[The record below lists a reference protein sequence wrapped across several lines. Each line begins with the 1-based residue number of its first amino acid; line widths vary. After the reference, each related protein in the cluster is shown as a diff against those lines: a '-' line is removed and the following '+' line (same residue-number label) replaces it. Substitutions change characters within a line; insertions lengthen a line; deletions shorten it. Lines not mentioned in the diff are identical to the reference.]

1 MLEPSAA
8 LDRLSHALTAARRMG
23 ADAGDAIYIGDHSTS
38 VQVRLGALEDV
49 SRSEGEEI
57 GIRLFVGRR
66 SASVATSDLSLRAID
81 AAVERAIAMARE
93 ATEDPHAGL
102 APADLLLTT
111 AIPALDLDDGG
122 DVAPQTLRDMAQ
134 ATEEAARAV
143 SGITNSEG
151 ASASSGRACVAL
163 ATSHG
168 FAGAYRGSSHGLSA
182 SVIAGEGT
190 MMQRDYA
197 WHSAR
202 HAADLESPETIGRRA
217 GERTVARLNP
227 IKLETGS
234 LPVIFDPRIGGS
246 LIGHLLSAITG
257 SAIARKTSFLLDA
270 RGKQIFAPGIRIID
284 DPLRPRGLRSRPFDG
299 EGLATRATAII
310 DDGVLSGWL
319 MDSASAH
326 QLGERPTG
334 HATRGTSGPPG
345 AGTTNVHM
353 AAGTISR
360 ADMLGGIK
368 RGLYVTELIGMGV
381 NGVTGD
387 YSRGA
392 SGYLIE
398 DGEIGPAVAEIT
410 IAGNLKDMFAA
421 LTPADDLVF
430 RHATNVPTLRID
442 GMTIAGA

>member
-1 MLEPSAA
+1 MLEPTAA
-8 LDRLSHALTAARRMG
+8 LDRLSHALAAARRMG

-57 GIRLFVGRR
+57 GIRLFIGQR

-81 AAVERAIAMARE
+81 AAVERAVTMARE

-102 APADLLLTT
+102 APADRLLTGT
-111 AIPALDLDDGG
+111 LPELDLDDGG
-122 DVAPQTLRDMAQ
+122 EVAPEMLRDMART
-134 ATEEAARAV
+134 AEDAARAV

-151 ASASSGRACVAL
+151 ASASTGRACIAL

-190 MMQRDYA
+190 AMQRDYA

-202 HAADLESPETIGRRA
+202 HAADLEAPEIIGRRA
-217 GERTVARLNP
+217 AERTVARLNP
-227 IKLETGS
+227 IRIETGS
-234 LPVIFDPRIGGS
+234 LPVVFDPRIGGS
-246 LIGHLLSAITG
+246 LIGHLLGAITG

-270 RGKQIFAPGIRIID
+270 RGQRIFAPGIRIID
-284 DPLRPRGLRSRPFDG
+284 NPLRPRGLRSRPFDG
-299 EGLATRATAII
+299 EGLATHETAII
-310 DDGVLSGWL
+310 DDGILTGWL
-319 MDSASAH
+319 MESASAR
-326 QLGERPTG
+326 QLGEQPTG

-345 AGTTNVHM
+345 AGATNIHM
-353 AAGTISR
+353 APGTISR
-360 ADMLGGIK
+360 AALIGDIK
-368 RGLYVTELIGMGV
+368 RGLYITELIGMGV

-392 SGYLIE
+392 SGYLI
-398 DGEIGPAVAEIT
+398 DNGEIGPAVAEVT
-410 IAGNLKDMFAA
+410 IAGNLKDMFKA
-421 LTPADDLVF
+421 LTPADDLEF
-430 RHATNVPTLRID
+430 RHATNVPTIRID